1 MPKLITTSVVRGS
14 HQGESH
20 GGVYLIDIEGN
31 EILKPVDWN
40 TLDIDWAGRGWDRGL
55 RGIAFYDGKIII
67 AASDMLLFFDQHF
80 NILDSFSN
88 KYLKHCHELSIHGD
102 HLFIASTGYDSIL
115 GFNLTTKEF
124 DWGLTIV
131 SQGAVYG
138 CKRFDPRADDGPLLL
153 NKMHINNVFC
163 DQGGMYISGRR
174 TKALLRFDGEKIS
187 VMTTLP
193 LGVHNAR
200 PYRDGVLFNDTEA
213 DIVRPYNI
221 CLSIIKQNAISV
233 RAGVMNTQRKCGHD
247 ADFFTIKSEK
257 CFCSS
262 PTYIH
267 ASLVAKDIIDV
278 HFIKQERP
286 VISTRI
292 KALTPI
298 NSALAYDGESPVKLF
313 GGEVEAQDTV
323 VTRRSDEQ
331 VITVN

>member
-1 MPKLITTSVVRGS
+1 MPQLITTSVVRGS

-40 TLDIDWAGRGWDRGL
+40 TLDIDWSGRGWDRGL
-55 RGIAFYDGKIII
+55 RGIAFHNGKIII
-67 AASDMLLFFDQHF
+67 AASDMLLFFDQQF
-80 NILDSFSN
+80 NIVDSFSN

-102 HLFIASTGYDSIL
+102 HLFATSTGYDSIL

-131 SQGAVYG
+131 SRGTLFG

-174 TKALLRFDGEKIS
+174 TKALLRFDGEKVS

-200 PYRDGVLFNDTEA
+200 PYRGGVLFNDTEA
-213 DIVRPYNI
+213 DSVRFEDPNVRRAWRIPKFAEHKLTHTYIDDTKIARQGFARGLCIIDEGNFAVGSSPSTVSI
-221 CLSIIKQNAISV
+221 YDMERQRPNQVANLSLDIRNAIHGLSLWPYPWP
-233 RAGVMNTQRKCGHD
+233 NQ
-247 ADFFTIKSEK
+247 
-257 CFCSS
+257 SS
-262 PTYIH
+262 
-267 ASLVAKDIIDV
+267 
-278 HFIKQERP
+278 
-286 VISTRI
+286 
-292 KALTPI
+292 
-298 NSALAYDGESPVKLF
+298 
-313 GGEVEAQDTV
+313 
-323 VTRRSDEQ
+323 
-331 VITVN
+331 

>member
-102 HLFIASTGYDSIL
+102 HLFVASTGYDSIL
-115 GFNLTTKEF
+115 GLNLTTKEF

-163 DQGGMYISGRR
+163 DLGGMYISGRR

-213 DIVRPYNI
+213 DIVRLEEPDARCAWRIPKFAEHKLTHTGLDDTKIARQGFARGLCIIDEEHFAVGSSPSTVSIYNMKNQRPI
-221 CLSIIKQNAISV
+221 QVANLSLDIRNAIH
-233 RAGVMNTQRKCGHD
+233 GL
-247 ADFFTIKSEK
+247 
-257 CFCSS
+257 
-262 PTYIH
+262 
-267 ASLVAKDIIDV
+267 SLWPYAWPG
-278 HFIKQERP
+278 Q
-286 VISTRI
+286 S
-292 KALTPI
+292 
-298 NSALAYDGESPVKLF
+298 N
-313 GGEVEAQDTV
+313 
-323 VTRRSDEQ
+323 
-331 VITVN
+331 